1 MSGSGGRGGWWVAG
15 QVVGILVTFGL
26 GFVGPWWPEGARTPL
41 LVAGLGLAALGAA
54 MLVAGGVHLGSSLT
68 PYPRPKA
75 GATLREDG
83 VYRIVRHPMYGGG
96 IVMTAGWSLISR
108 PLALV
113 GMLLLGAYLD
123 RKSAREERWL
133 VEHYEGYEAYRRRT
147 RWKLLLFVR

>member
-1 MSGSGGRGGWWVAG
+1 MSGSGGRGGWWVVG

-26 GFVGPWWPEGARTPL
+26 GFVGPRWPEGARTPL
-41 LVAGLGLAALGAA
+41 LVAGVGLAALGAA

-75 GATLREDG
+75 DATLREDG
-83 VYRIVRHPMYGGG
+83 AYGIVRHPMYGGG

-147 RWKLLLFVR
+147 RWKLLPFVR